1 MFVSYAQNFEDVMLH
16 RVFGTV
22 VDGFYIDI
30 GAWHPDLHSVTKH
43 FYEMGWTGINI
54 EPSKSYAKLLK
65 RRRGRDI
72 NLDVAIGSRS
82 EDLDFV
88 EVPGT
93 GLSSLGENATARAN
107 RYDFSSHRYKV
118 PVVTLQTICERYCPS
133 RLISFIK
140 IDVEGSEKQVIE
152 SLDWKTYRP
161 ILVLVEAVHPDT
173 GLPAWDSWESTLVDA
188 GYLFVWFDGI
198 NRFYLRNES
207 HELREHFRVPPGLAD
222 GFVIKSSHPLCMR
235 LKTRIQLA
243 LKEILR
249 PKRYKV
255 GPKDDLSVRE

>member
-1 MFVSYAQNFEDVMLH
+1 M
-16 RVFGTV
+16 
-22 VDGFYIDI
+22 
-30 GAWHPDLHSVTKH
+30 
-43 FYEMGWTGINI
+43 
-54 EPSKSYAKLLK
+54 
-65 RRRGRDI
+65 
-72 NLDVAIGSRS
+72 
-82 EDLDFV
+82 
-88 EVPGT
+88 
-93 GLSSLGENATARAN
+93 
-107 RYDFSSHRYKV
+107 
-118 PVVTLQTICERYCPS
+118 TLQTICERYCPS

-207 HELREHFRVPPGLAD
+207 QELRKHFCVPPGLAD
-222 GFVIKSSHPLCMR
+222 GFVIKSSHPLYMR
-235 LKTRIQLA
+235 LRTRIQLA

-249 PKRYKV
+249 A
-255 GPKDDLSVRE
+255 KDVQSWA